1 MSKLWGCADL
11 PHGCRY
17 PEVEWVNE
25 DGMTCADPMTF
36 VCQIRLQDIAAYD
49 SENLLPH
56 TGMLYF
62 FADIDYFLG
71 NLEADSPGMGQGQV
85 PRSVCSRNRAPGYA
99 QDSVRGRD
107 CLWTARP
114 RTVFRP
120 LRRACRWLQ
129 TAWQTVFRGD
139 RRGIPTLSFAPTTG
153 LQRRLAPAVL
163 RLRNAQLPHHT
174 RRFGCTQMGA
184 SHLPPAFL
192 LISEQSH
199 KIYSRRKECQPGSPS
214 ASEEVRSDGN
224 STIRKAR
231 HAMWRAF
238 LYYIPYYICL
248 LRG

>member
-11 PHGCRY
+11 PHGCNY
-17 PEVEWVNE
+17 PEVEWVDE

-36 VCQIRLQDIAAYD
+36 ICQIRLQDIAAYD

-71 NLEADSPGMGQGQV
+71 NLEADSPGMGQWDKDRFCVLYAPETEHLDTHRIVREDGTTFGLPAQELSFV
-85 PRSVCSRNRAPGYA
+85 HCEERADGFKLLGKPY
-99 QDSVRGRD
+99 
-107 CLWTARP
+107 
-114 RTVFRP
+114 
-120 LRRACRWLQ
+120 
-129 TAWQTVFRGD
+129 
-139 RRGIPTLSFAPTTG
+139 FAPTTG
-153 LQRRLAPAVL
+153 LQRRLATAVL

-199 KIYSRRKECQPGSPS
+199 KVYSRRKECQPGSPS
-214 ASEEVRSDGN
+214 ASEEVRSDEN
-224 STIRKAR
+224 STIWKAR